1 MLLSLRSLRGWTVL
15 LLALP
20 VVSCASVDAAQMPQ
34 CEPLEEQASL
44 ATASCSASPEAVRF
58 EQQLSESMGRDLGSL
73 LVRVT
78 LDEQAR
84 LGAMCVDGRPV
95 PGGHRKRA
103 NLAARFEEF
112 AAIDGAPECLAGR
125 RIDVNRRKAMQAEIK
140 RRTNRCQSE
149 FQSVLA
155 IQSASNGTQLAQHE
169 FEECLDY
176 RANWITL
183 YAIGRQQP
191 YIFGKPEVAEPENLE
206 ASATRAK
213 CNKRDR
219 PKDIAA
225 CIEADG
231 WELLE

>member
-1 MLLSLRSLRGWTVL
+1 MSLRSLRGWIVF

-20 VVSCASVDAAQMPQ
+20 AFSCASVDAAQIAQ
-34 CEPLEEQASL
+34 CEPLKDQAAL
-44 ATASCSASPEAVRF
+44 ATASCSSSPEAVRF
-58 EQQLSESMGRDLGSL
+58 EQQLSETMGRDLGSL

-95 PGGHRKRA
+95 PGGYRKRA
-103 NLAARFEEF
+103 NLAARFDEF

-125 RIDVNRRKAMQAEIK
+125 RIDLNRRKAMQAEIK

-149 FQSVLA
+149 FESVRV
-155 IQSASNGTQLAQHE
+155 IQSASTGAQVAQYE

-191 YIFGKPEVAEPENLE
+191 YIFGKPEVAEPETAE
-206 ASATRAK
+206 ASETRAK
-213 CNKRDR
+213 CNKRRR

>member
-1 MLLSLRSLRGWTVL
+1 MSLRSLRGWTVL

-78 LDEQAR
+78 LNEQAR
-84 LGAMCVDGRPV
+84 LGAICVDGRPV
-95 PGGHRKRA
+95 PGGYRKRA
-103 NLAARFEEF
+103 NLAARFDEF
-112 AAIDGAPECLAGR
+112 AAIDGAPECLTGR
-125 RIDVNRRKAMQAEIK
+125 RIDLNRRKAMQVEVK
-140 RRTNRCQSE
+140 RRTNRCKSQ
-149 FQSVLA
+149 FDSVRVT
-155 IQSASNGTQLAQHE
+155 QSASSGAQVAQRE

-176 RANWITL
+176 RANWITF

-191 YIFGKPEVAEPENLE
+191 YIFGKPEVARPETAE
-206 ASATRAK
+206 ASETRAK
-213 CNKRDR
+213 CNKHRR